1 MHHWLRGMDAPVV
14 TRQMF
19 LIPMRLHHALAEL
32 SVHKSDKTQQHLS
45 RPSVRPSAVGRASN
59 KDSGCLSAN
68 ANHKHILRTTIDHV
82 VRQNNKTKKRQS
94 SKKR

>member
-32 SVHKSDKTQQHLS
+32 SVHKSDKTQQHLN
-45 RPSVRPSAVGRASN
+45 RPSVRGGPRKQQGQW
-59 KDSGCLSAN
+59 LF
-68 ANHKHILRTTIDHV
+68 
-82 VRQNNKTKKRQS
+82 KRQC
-94 SKKR
+94 